1 MMPPAESRSGEARE
15 VTLGRIV
22 GVFGIKGWVKVKS
35 YTEPA
40 EGILDYGAWQLA
52 AGPGVPR
59 RTVKALEGRRHGTLV
74 VARLDG
80 VADRDAAAALAHCD
94 IVVPRADLPE
104 PGPGQ
109 YYWADL
115 EGLEVVTTEGV
126 GLGRVEHFV
135 ETPANPV
142 MVVRGERERWLP
154 LVPQCVKTVDLDAGR
169 VVVDWDPEF

>member
-1 MMPPAESRSGEARE
+1 MRE
-15 VTLGRIV
+15 VVLGRIL
-22 GVFGIKGWVKVKS
+22 GPFGIKGWVKVKS

-40 EGILDYGAWQLA
+40 EAILRYAGWSLTGPTGQRQAARPLA
-52 AGPGVPR
+52 
-59 RTVKALEGRRHGTLV
+59 GRRHGTMV
-74 VARLDG
+74 VAALEG
-80 VADRDAAAALAHCD
+80 VTDRDAAAALAQRD
-94 IVVPRADLPE
+94 IAVPRAELPD

-126 GLGRVEHFV
+126 GLGRVDHFV
-135 ETPANPV
+135 ETPGNPV

-154 LVPQCVKTVDLDAGR
+154 LVPKHLKSVDLDAGR

>member
-1 MMPPAESRSGEARE
+1 MMSPAESDTAQRE

-22 GVFGIKGWVKVKS
+22 GVFGVKGWVKVKS

-40 EGILDYGAWQLA
+40 EGILDYGAWHLL
-52 AGPGVPR
+52 GPGAAR
-59 RTVKALEGRRHGTLV
+59 ATVRPLEGRRHGTLV
-74 VARLDG
+74 VARLEG
-80 VADRDAAAALAHCD
+80 VSDRDEAAALAHRD
-94 IVVPRADLPE
+94 IAVPRAELPR
-104 PGPGQ
+104 PGEGQ

-115 EGLEVVTTEGV
+115 EGLEVVTTEGTV
-126 GLGRVEHFV
+126 LGRVDHFV

-154 LVPQCVKTVDLDAGR
+154 LVAKHLKSVDLDAGR